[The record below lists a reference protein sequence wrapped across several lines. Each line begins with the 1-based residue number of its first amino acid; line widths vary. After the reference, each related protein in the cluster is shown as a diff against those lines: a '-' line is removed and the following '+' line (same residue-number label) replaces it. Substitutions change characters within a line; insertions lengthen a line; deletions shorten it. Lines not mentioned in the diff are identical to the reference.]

1 MRIPRIYN
9 KALAHEKDSLILD
22 SDLSHYIGR
31 VLRMKVGQQLFLFD
45 GMGYE
50 VLAEITEFISK
61 QSVSV
66 SVIEIV
72 PNSKESPLYIH
83 LGQSISKGDRM
94 EFTIQKSVELGV
106 AEITPIWAERC
117 EVKLKGE
124 RLTKKVEHWQSIAAS
139 ACEQCGRNVVPK
151 INSPMSLDQ
160 WLEER
165 NEEIKITLHHRANAD
180 LRTIKAPTNAA
191 LLIGPEGGL
200 TEREIKESESS
211 GFKSIT
217 LGPRVLRTETASLAV
232 LSLMQYQWGDL

>member
-1 MRIPRIYN
+1 
-9 KALAHEKDSLILD
+9 
-22 SDLSHYIGR
+22 
-31 VLRMKVGQQLFLFD
+31 
-45 GMGYE
+45 
-50 VLAEITEFISK
+50 
-61 QSVSV
+61 
-66 SVIEIV
+66 
-72 PNSKESPLYIH
+72 
-83 LGQSISKGDRM
+83 M

-106 AEITPIWAERC
+106 AKITPIWAERC

-200 TEREIKESESS
+200 TEREIKESELS

>member
-72 PNSKESPLYIH
+72 PNSKESPLYI
-83 LGQSISKGDRM
+83 
-94 EFTIQKSVELGV
+94 
-106 AEITPIWAERC
+106 
-117 EVKLKGE
+117 
-124 RLTKKVEHWQSIAAS
+124 
-139 ACEQCGRNVVPK
+139 
-151 INSPMSLDQ
+151 
-160 WLEER
+160 
-165 NEEIKITLHHRANAD
+165 
-180 LRTIKAPTNAA
+180 
-191 LLIGPEGGL
+191 
-200 TEREIKESESS
+200 
-211 GFKSIT
+211 
-217 LGPRVLRTETASLAV
+217 
-232 LSLMQYQWGDL
+232 LSLIHI